1 MCTVD
6 EAKTAKE
13 NPRPI
18 EFRILRYR
26 PGSGQ
31 PAGFQSYRLTV
42 DAAMTVLDA
51 LEKIRLNQDNT
62 LMYRHSCHHSA
73 CGTCAC
79 MVNGVQKPAC
89 ITRVLALKTDTVVL
103 EPLAGFKRVGDL
115 VVDMT
120 EFYRHLEPNWSLLKT
135 AEAFGEPAPSEKR
148 SPKIPLLRLEDCI
161 ECGACV
167 SACPVTER
175 ETAFMG
181 PAALAALDR
190 QRSIASTPQARALLE
205 KAGGPAGERWCDRAL
220 ACSRVCPTK
229 VYPARHIAE
238 LRKALGKSG

>member
-1 MCTVD
+1 MCIVD
-6 EAKTAKE
+6 KAITAK
-13 NPRPI
+13 NNSRPI

-26 PGSGQ
+26 PESGQ
-31 PAGFQSYRLTV
+31 PAEFQSYRLNV
-42 DAAMTVLDA
+42 AAAMTVLDA
-51 LEKIRLNQDNT
+51 LEQIRLNQDNT

-103 EPLAGFKRVGDL
+103 EPLAGFKRIGDL

-120 EFYRHLEPNWSLLKT
+120 EFYSHLESNWSLLKT
-135 AEAFGEPAPSEKR
+135 AEALVEPQPSEKT
-148 SPKIPLLRLEDCI
+148 SPSIPMLRLEDCI

-175 ETAFMG
+175 NTGFMG

-190 QRSIASTPQARALLE
+190 QRRKVSTPQARALLE

-220 ACSRVCPTK
+220 ACSRVCPTN

-238 LRKALGKSG
+238 LRKALG